1 MLTLDQHITIN
12 ADAIKSP
19 NLCDKFSDE
28 DLKRLGNAVWA
39 GYTSDK
45 QSRAVWERRTEA
57 AMDLAMQIVKGKNFP
72 WPGCYSLD
80 TEVLTTRGWQYI
92 DTVQIGQKVYSR
104 DANGVATYCDVT
116 GITKHPASS
125 LVHFQGKSIDLLV
138 TQDHNMV
145 LEDKLGRQHFLQAG
159 EFVDKTVTN
168 RYIPLTS
175 IRVLPAR
182 EQFHGLSAK
191 AYLRFL
197 GWYLSEGCRYY
208 SQLSKWANQAG
219 FFGVA
224 GSSFQIAQSREA
236 NLEKYEIL
244 RADLEACGFTYA
256 EYDYG
261 FTVHVRSMPVSLVEE
276 LTSLGRTFLDKK
288 IPRRAFEAPAEYLV
302 ELLETLIL
310 GDGTISTKNGHRT
323 YFTSSKQ
330 LADDVQELCQ
340 YVGLRGTIVSR
351 EPGRESVIRGRPVV
365 SKHTAYEVTINRK
378 DLIQVAKLQR
388 SVIPWEGEVACVET
402 TPNHTLYV
410 RRNGKAV
417 WCGNCSNIA
426 FPLVTIATQGFHA
439 RAYPAIIQ
447 GYEIAKYQQT
457 GEDES
462 QASVD
467 RAERITK
474 HMSWQRMEQDK
485 DWEEQHDRMLINL
498 ACVGTAFKKSFHN
511 VGTNITES
519 DLVLAKDLVMN
530 YWSKSVETCPRKTHV
545 VPMSRNEIH
554 ERVLR
559 GTYRNVLEEGWFKQV
574 PTPKSDTQSINRD
587 NRQGVAT
594 PMPDETTPFTTL
606 EQHVEIDLDGDGY
619 AEPMII
625 TIEEGSKQVLRI
637 VTGFDREQDVERVEI
652 EGENFGKII
661 RINALQ
667 YFTKY
672 GFIPAPDG
680 GIYDVGFGVLLGP
693 LNESTS
699 AIINNLVDTGTMAN
713 TAGGFLGRG
722 VKIRGGIY
730 TFAPLEWKRI
740 DSTGD
745 DIHKS
750 IFPLPVRD
758 PSPVLFNLLTLLI
771 QYTSRISGST
781 ETLAGENPG
790 QNTPA
795 TTSVTMASEGLKIYN
810 AIFKRIWRGMKEE
823 FRKLYILNGIHMPIR
838 KGYRTKQGKGGFA
851 LREDYLG
858 DPDCIMP
865 AADQNISS
873 EAMELQRANMLKQA
887 AASTP
892 GYNPEAV
899 ERRFLRALKVDGI
912 NEIYPGPKKMPPG
925 DHPKIVIEKLK
936 LQGVSM
942 KLQADKMKWVGEL
955 MEEHRL
961 NTAKMIAL
969 HAAAAADLAEA
980 DGKKTGH
987 QIAAFEAAIGAIK
1000 VHNDGLTKRIDQMLQ
1015 SLEMETESDSGIPEG
1030 SGDATGGAAAAQ
1042 VAQGA
1047 VGPVAP
1053 GSGNPADAVGS
1064 EVLAGAG

>member
-1 MLTLDQHITIN
+1 MTLKLDQYITLDD
-12 ADAIKSP
+12 DAVKSP
-19 NLCDKFSDE
+19 NLCNRFTNE
-28 DLKRLGNAVWA
+28 DLQRIGGVVWD
-39 GYTSDK
+39 GYNIDK
-45 QSRAVWERRTEA
+45 GSRAAWERRTEA
-57 AMDLAMQIVKGKNFP
+57 AMDLAMQIVKDKNFP

-92 DTVQIGQKVYSR
+92 DTVQVGQKVYSR

-116 GITKHPASS
+116 GITRHPASS
-125 LVHFQGKSIDLLV
+125 MVHFQGKSIDLLV

-182 EQFHGLSAK
+182 EQFHGLPAK
-191 AYLRFL
+191 VYLRFL

-219 FFGVA
+219 FFGVT

-236 NLEKYEIL
+236 NPEKYEIL

-261 FTVHVRSMPVSLVEE
+261 FTVHVKSMPASLVEE

-310 GDGTISTKNGHRT
+310 GDGTVSTKNGHRT

-388 SVIPWEGEVACVET
+388 SVIPWAGEVACVET

-474 HMSWQRMEQDK
+474 HMSWQRMEQDR

-498 ACVGTAFKKSFHN
+498 ACVGTAFKKSYRKDIN
-511 VGTNITES
+511 ES
-519 DLVLAKDLVMN
+519 DLVLAKDLVLN
-530 YWSKSVETCPRKTHV
+530 YWSKSVETCPRKTHII
-545 VPMSRNEIH
+545 PMQRNDIH
-554 ERVLR
+554 ERILR
-559 GTYRNVLEEGWFKQV
+559 GTYRNVLEDGWFKT
-574 PTPKSDTQSINRD
+574 TPAPRTDTQTQNRD
-587 NRQGVAT
+587 NRQGVNAPQT
-594 PMPDETTPFTTL
+594 DDTTPYTTL
-606 EQHVEIDLDGDGY
+606 EQYVDLDLDGDGY
-619 AEPMII
+619 AEPYII
-625 TIEEGSKQVLRI
+625 TIEETSKCVLRI
-637 VTGFDREQDVERVEI
+637 ATGFDRIEDIERVQD
-652 EGENFGKII
+652 GEFKGKII
-661 RINALQ
+661 KIHTLQ

-672 GFIPAPDG
+672 GFIPSPDG
-680 GIYDVGFGVLLGP
+680 GIYDIGFGVLLGP
-693 LNESTS
+693 LNESS
-699 AIINNLVDTGTMAN
+699 NALINNLVDTGTMKN

-722 VKIRGGIY
+722 VKIRGGVY
-730 TFAPLEWKRI
+730 TFAPLEWKRV

-745 DIHKS
+745 DLHKS
-750 IFPLPVRD
+750 IFPLPVSD
-758 PSPVLFNLLTLLI
+758 PSPVLFNLLVLLVN
-771 QYTSRISGST
+771 YTGRISGST
-781 ETLAGENPG
+781 ETLSGENPG
-790 QNTPA
+790 QNQPA
-795 TTSVTMASEGLKIYN
+795 STTQTVVSEGMKIYN

-823 FRKLYILNGIHMPIR
+823 FRKLYILNGIYMPL
-838 KGYRTKQGKGGFA
+838 KQGYRNKHGKTGFA
-851 LREDYLG
+851 MREDYLG

-873 EAMELQRANMLKQA
+873 ESMELQRAQMLKQA
-887 AASTP
+887 AAGTP

-899 ERRFLRALKVDGI
+899 ERRFLKSLRIDAIDEV
-912 NEIYPGPKKMPPG
+912 YPGPKKMPPG

-942 KLQADKMKWVGEL
+942 RLQADKMKWVAEL

-961 NTAKMIAL
+961 NTGKLIEL
-969 HAAAAADLAEA
+969 HAKAAAEIAEA
-980 DGKKTGH
+980 DGKKRGH

-1000 VHNDGLTKRIDQMLQ
+1000 VHQDGLAKRIDQMLM
-1015 SLEMETESDSGIPEG
+1015 SLESEVDNEPGSGAGDISLLGGSSGDAGMEGAMGQLAAG
-1030 SGDATGGAAAAQ
+1030 SGDAGTPTDGA
-1042 VAQGA
+1042 
-1047 VGPVAP
+1047 
-1053 GSGNPADAVGS
+1053 PA
-1064 EVLAGAG
+1064 AGAS